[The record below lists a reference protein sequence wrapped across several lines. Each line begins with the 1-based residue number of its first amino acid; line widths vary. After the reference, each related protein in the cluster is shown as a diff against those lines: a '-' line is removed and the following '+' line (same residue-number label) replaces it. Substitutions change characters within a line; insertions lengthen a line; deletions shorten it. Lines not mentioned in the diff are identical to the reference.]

1 MTRGTSSSPSTSSD
15 ADARDVARGSRRV
28 RVRACGRVCL
38 LGEHSDWAAPLAVAV
53 DNGRSEDAE
62 AFGEGACVV
71 VGTSEGLDAV
81 AWRMDRVDAMDGA
94 NEITTEASRGCGFR
108 FVATSVS
115 STEKLDCDVS
125 NDDALER
132 VAAEGGFW
140 SYVAGTALEVF
151 REHPECRAGG
161 LRVDIHSCSLPTKK
175 GLSSSAAV
183 CVLIV
188 RAFAQVYGLKDLAR
202 TEREMELAYR
212 GEALRTPSKCGAM
225 DQACAY
231 GERVVLLRFPSSGG
245 VTVEEVA
252 VGADI
257 HILVAD
263 LGAAKNT
270 VRILDDLQRAFR
282 NRHVGLRE
290 ALGKRNREHVE
301 AALHAIKLGDAAEL
315 GRIYDSAQAV
325 FDAVGPEL
333 CPTELVAP
341 ALHDALT
348 SAKRDVPHTIHGG
361 KGVGSQGDGA
371 VQFVCTSESA
381 VDELR
386 QYLTR
391 YSAGRIHSFVVVRLA
406 KNCVVA
412 GA

>member
-1 MTRGTSSSPSTSSD
+1 MTRGASSSPSTSSD
-15 ADARDVARGSRRV
+15 ADARDVARGSCRV

-38 LGEHSDWAAPLAVAV
+38 LGEHSDWAAPLAATV
-53 DNGRSEDAE
+53 DSGRSEDAE

-81 AWRMDRVDAMDGA
+81 AWRMDRVDAVDGA
-94 NEITTEASRGCGFR
+94 NEITTEASPRCGFR
-108 FVATSVS
+108 LVATSVS

-188 RAFAQVYGLKDLAR
+188 RAFAQVYGLKDLTR

-263 LGAAKNT
+263 LGASKNT

-315 GRIYDSAQAV
+315 GRIYESAQAL

-348 SAKRDVPHTIHGG
+348 SVKRDVPHTIHGG

-391 YSAGRIHSFVVVRLA
+391 HSAGRIHSFVVVRLA
-406 KNCVVA
+406 KNSVVA
-412 GA
+412 RA

>member
-1 MTRGTSSSPSTSSD
+1 MTRNASSPSSSPD
-15 ADARDVARGSRRV
+15 ADARDTCGSRRV
-28 RVRACGRVCL
+28 FRIRACGRVCL
-38 LGEHSDWAAPLAVAV
+38 LGEHADWAAPLAAV
-53 DNGRSEDAE
+53 MNSDDDRSEAVE
-62 AFGEGACVV
+62 AFGEGVCVV

-81 AWRMDRVDAMDGA
+81 AWRLDGMDGVDGA
-94 NEITTEASRGCGFR
+94 SEITTEASSGRGFR

-125 NDDALER
+125 NNDALEC

-161 LRVDIHSCSLPTKK
+161 LHIDIHSCCLPTKK

-188 RAFAQVYGLKDLAR
+188 RAFAEVYGLKDLAR

-231 GERVVLLRFPSSGG
+231 GERVVLLRFPPNGRM
-245 VTVEEVA
+245 TVEEVA

-263 LGAAKNT
+263 LGASKNT

-282 NRHVGLRE
+282 SSHVGLRE
-290 ALGKRNREHVE
+290 VLGKRNRDHVE
-301 AALHAIKLGDAAEL
+301 AALNAIKLGDAAEL

-348 SAKRDVPHTIHGG
+348 SVKRDIPHTIHGG

-371 VQFVCTSESA
+371 VQFVCTSEFA
-381 VDELR
+381 VHELR
-386 QYLTR
+386 QYLNR
-391 YSAGRIHSFVVVRLA
+391 QSAGRIHSFVVVRLA
-406 KNCVVA
+406 KNLVA
-412 GA
+412 A